1 MRIISDTCYAV
12 NNGSNVGLTR
22 DFAGNPIYQT
32 PDIGIYEKYN
42 TVSLDSCIFIYG
54 NWSSCNG
61 VYQTRPYTKTPSGCV
76 GNPPLDSIQRSCT
89 SQIVINSFYYNNNRK
104 SIRIDCSYAGTMVI
118 SNVLGNIVRTVSYR
132 ANGQWINLTNLP
144 AGVYFAGTY
153 GRSITFVR

>member
-1 MRIISDTCYAV
+1 MHILSDTCYAV
-12 NNGSNVGLTR
+12 NGGSNVGLTR
-22 DFAGNPIYQT
+22 DFGGNPIYQT

-42 TVSLDSCIFIYG
+42 SVSLDSCIFIYG

-61 VYQTRPYTKTPSGCV
+61 SFQTRTYTRTPSGCV
-76 GNPPLDSIQRSCT
+76 GNPPVDSIQRSCT
-89 SQIVINSFYYNNNRK
+89 SQIVINSFFYSNDRK
-104 SIRIDCSYAGTMVI
+104 SIRINCNYAGTMVI